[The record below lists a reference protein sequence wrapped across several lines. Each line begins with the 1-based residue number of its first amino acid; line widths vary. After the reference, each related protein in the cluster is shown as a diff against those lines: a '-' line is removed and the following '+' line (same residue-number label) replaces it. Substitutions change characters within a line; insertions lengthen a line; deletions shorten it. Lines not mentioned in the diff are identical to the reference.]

1 MQDVYYQVG
10 SRKFLNKI
18 QAAECAAQTG
28 QDIKFYLYDSA
39 FDQADWTQE
48 PTATWNELLDQRA
61 KQIASKN
68 QPIMLNFSGGTDS
81 LTIYKVFERN
91 NIPIDVLYMRRR
103 TDPVQQ
109 FFYTQVFEF
118 FDKIRET
125 NKDIKIIVD
134 DQDERQTLSEIYSNE
149 DWMWTTHER
158 PTFNMWGGGVISV
171 KKVTQLLGKEV
182 ISILGFEKPRLLFLP
197 GGRVGSWQL
206 DEMYSRVMGPWG
218 SECFYISP
226 DLPELHIKQCYMLKN
241 HLKNKFN
248 LTEYT
253 QDLEQANSHHNPDK
267 FDHLEYSYASGRFG
281 DIGHSDLQHV
291 IFQRTALIVPGTEN
305 YTHAH
310 LQGLNSTM
318 FNELKSTAI
327 VKNYING
334 LLSIKNSA
342 AGQWLGMSNNLMSMR
357 KIHSKCYEMS
367 F

>member
-18 QAAECAAQTG
+18 QAADCAARTG
-28 QDIKFYLYDSA
+28 QDVKFYLYESA
-39 FDQADWTQE
+39 FDQADWAHE
-48 PTATWNELLDQRA
+48 PKATWDELLNQRA
-61 KQIASKN
+61 RQIASKN

-103 TDPVQQ
+103 TDPAQQ

-134 DQDERQTLSEIYSNE
+134 DQEEIETLGEIYANE
-149 DWMWTTHER
+149 DWTWTTHER
-158 PTFNMWGGGVISV
+158 PNFNMWGGGVISV
-171 KKVTQLLGKEV
+171 KKVTQLLGREV

-206 DEMYSRVMGPWG
+206 DEMYSRVMGPRG

-226 DLPELHIKQCYMLKN
+226 ELPELHIKQSYMLKN
-241 HLKNKFN
+241 YIKTKFSLNADSQN
-248 LTEYT
+248 L
-253 QDLEQANSHHNPDK
+253 DQANSHYNPNM

-281 DIGHSDLQHV
+281 DIGRSDLQHV
-291 IFQRTALIVPGTEN
+291 MFQQTALHISESEN
-305 YTHAH
+305 YSQAQ
-310 LQGLNSTM
+310 LNGLNSNL
-318 FNELKSTAI
+318 FNELKDTTI
-327 VKNYING
+327 VKNYVHG

-342 AGQWLGMSNNLMSMR
+342 AGKWLGISDNLMSMR
-357 KIHSKCYEMS
+357 KIHSKCYEMT